1 MKKDLKKVF
10 DQYQTLQQVQQKV
23 ESRIHEIEG
32 ENSDAIA
39 VVIEQINGVKN

>member
-23 ESRIHEIEG
+23 EMRIQEIEG
-32 ENSDAIA
+32 EHSEGMAI
-39 VVIEQINGVKN
+39 KNE